1 MPRGPVAFMKRCS
14 VSGCSR
20 TINSPWRSTR
30 TGSSSAF
37 RRFRRSSRRRS
48 RRWAGRWR
56 TSTRWSRHSP
66 RRASASSSI
75 PSCRRMRWA
84 SGQRRGGPGGHG
96 SRTPTATCYRWPS
109 TGMHRTTRALWRT
122 PLALLLLGDC
132 QRGYRFHTLANYEAP
147 IGRYQIAIEARG
159 QVRAGSDLS
168 DEASATV
175 RVTPAPGANGDSLQ
189 LQVILPDRLTY
200 TRGRGPSGSASWSGA
215 GAADTLGSL
224 LRQAGYAASPI
235 GEIEEAYKA
244 ITGALLGPKATLM
257 DGQTASLRVVAT
269 SFIR

>member
-1 MPRGPVAFMKRCS
+1 
-14 VSGCSR
+14 
-20 TINSPWRSTR
+20 
-30 TGSSSAF
+30 
-37 RRFRRSSRRRS
+37 
-48 RRWAGRWR
+48 
-56 TSTRWSRHSP
+56 
-66 RRASASSSI
+66 
-75 PSCRRMRWA
+75 
-84 SGQRRGGPGGHG
+84 
-96 SRTPTATCYRWPS
+96 
-109 TGMHRTTRALWRT
+109 MHRTTRALWRT